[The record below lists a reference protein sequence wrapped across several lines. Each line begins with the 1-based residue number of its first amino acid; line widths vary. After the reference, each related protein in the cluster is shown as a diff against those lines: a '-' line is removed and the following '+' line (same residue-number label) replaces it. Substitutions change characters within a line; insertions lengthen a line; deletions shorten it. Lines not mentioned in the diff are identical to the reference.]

1 MKKKNGV
8 MVKSMGAAHFRSP
21 FQSFAGDSEIHQC
34 SACSLKVSV
43 MDCIEPVFSSCVCV
57 CVWRQGRAQV
67 ESQMLVPNVE
77 LGLCLNHQSVFQDL

>member
-34 SACSLKVSV
+34 SASSFKVSV

-57 CVWRQGRAQV
+57 CVCV
-67 ESQMLVPNVE
+67 EAGEGASGKSDAGSECRTWFV
-77 LGLCLNHQSVFQDL
+77 S

>member
-34 SACSLKVSV
+34 SASSFKASV
-43 MDCIEPVFSSCVCV
+43 MDCIEPVFSSGGCVCV
-57 CVWRQGRAQV
+57 EAGEGASGKSDAGSECRTWFV
-67 ESQMLVPNVE
+67 S
-77 LGLCLNHQSVFQDL
+77 

>member
-1 MKKKNGV
+1 
-8 MVKSMGAAHFRSP
+8 
-21 FQSFAGDSEIHQC
+21 
-34 SACSLKVSV
+34 